1 MNSEIENKNKTDKKN
16 TEKLFGLTYI
26 YVIIIGFIIALIY
39 SYNISDIAKQTIPP
53 PLPDSTK
60 QADLSIQEAKVVP
73 PVNINEISKPTPEL
87 ISKGKEL
94 FETTCVSCHGADGK
108 GDGPAATGLNPAPR
122 NFTSKDG
129 WVNGPTLSG
138 IFHTVTEGIP
148 GSAMIAY
155 DNYTPAERFELAHYI
170 RSAFV
175 PDPPSDSQDDLAAL
189 DQTYNLS
196 KGTEIPAQIPVEAAM
211 RIIVEEGKEQAGQ
224 VYDAITKI
232 NRASGNAAANIFNK
246 VTSDEVKALTVLTNT
261 DEWKGDEEK
270 FVDIIVNDV
279 DWNGFNEKVFYLSK
293 SDWSE
298 LYNFMSSNL

>member
-1 MNSEIENKNKTDKKN
+1 MNSEIENKNKIDKKN

-26 YVIIIGFIIALIY
+26 YVIIAGFVIALIY
-39 SYNISDIAKQTIPP
+39 SYNISIIEKQTIPP

-60 QADLSIQEAKVVP
+60 HVDLTIQDAKVVP
-73 PVNINEISKPTPEL
+73 PVNVSEISKPTPDL

-94 FETTCVSCHGADGK
+94 FETTCVSCHGAEGK
-108 GDGPAATGLNPAPR
+108 GDGIAGAGLNPPPR
-122 NFTSKDG
+122 NFTSKEG
-129 WVNGPTLSG
+129 WVNGPSLSG
-138 IFHTVTEGIP
+138 IFHTITEGIP
-148 GSAMIAY
+148 GSGMIAY

-211 RIIVEEGKEQAGQ
+211 KIIVEEGKEHAGH

-232 NRASGNAAANIFNK
+232 NKVSGNTAANIFDN
-246 VTSDEVKALTVLTNT
+246 VTNDEVKALTVLTST

-279 DWNGFNEKVFYLSK
+279 NWNGFNEKVFYLSK